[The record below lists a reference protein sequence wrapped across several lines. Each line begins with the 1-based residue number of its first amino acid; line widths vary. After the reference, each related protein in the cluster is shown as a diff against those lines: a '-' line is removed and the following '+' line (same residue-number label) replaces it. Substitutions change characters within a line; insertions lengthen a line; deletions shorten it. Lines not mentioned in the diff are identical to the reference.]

1 MGDTNG
7 RGNMQK
13 IGKIIHSE
21 KFYAHFTGNW
31 TEESREKFKAVMIEY
46 RELKRL
52 GQLFDEK
59 GGE

>member
-1 MGDTNG
+1 
-7 RGNMQK
+7 MQK

-31 TEESREKFKAVMIEY
+31 TEESREKFKAVMVEY